1 MLVLLVAFYFSL
13 MVPHQDYPIMI
24 GPYADWS
31 ECASIREWLD
41 RRGYETDSCLL
52 MPFPQEAV
60 QLHTLE
66 LPPEVSH
73 D

>member
-1 MLVLLVAFYFSL
+1 ML
-13 MVPHQDYPIMI
+13 I

-31 ECASIREWLD
+31 DCASVREWLD

-60 QLHTLE
+60 QLEVLE
-66 LPPEVSH
+66 LPPGVSH